1 MTVMKQP
8 WEKLGMSEAVYLIC
22 YTSGYNNAFSKRF
35 KCPHKAGTS
44 AWKAYNKG
52 KRDAKKY

>member
-1 MTVMKQP
+1 MKQP
-8 WEKLGMSEAVYLIC
+8 WEKLQMSEVVYLVC
-22 YTSGYNNAFSKRF
+22 YTSGYNNAFNKT
-35 KCPHKAGTS
+35 KCAHKAGTS